1 MKELAKALCSFQK
14 EMRPVAFDRT
24 NPYFKSKY
32 ATLSALVSTAAPIL
46 SKYGLSV
53 SQILVDDGAVQ
64 TILLHE
70 SGEMLQGTLRIEPAK
85 KDPQGVGSAI
95 TYARR
100 YSYASI
106 LGIVSDE
113 DDDGNAATHT
123 NKAEEPAKVQEY
135 VKTGGIFAPINP
147 EGYKEGDTF
156 NLSGFVVSAKELKT
170 SEGKPYSMYDIS
182 DGNMLT
188 MTIRIWA
195 PLNADIRQENKVG
208 LTNVRAKKLKIG
220 ISFDAEKIERI

>member
-14 EMRPVAFDRT
+14 EMKPVVFDMT
-24 NPYFKSKY
+24 NTYFKSKY
-32 ATLSALVSTAAPIL
+32 ATLSAIVSAAVPIL
-46 SKYGLSV
+46 TKYGLSV
-53 SQILVDDGAVQ
+53 TQVLVDDGAVR
-64 TILLHE
+64 TALLHE
-70 SGEMLQGTLRIEPAK
+70 SGEFIEGTLRIEPAK

-123 NKAEEPAKVQEY
+123 NKVAEEPKVQEY

-147 EGYKEGDTF
+147 EGYKPGDVF
-156 NLSGFVVSAKELKT
+156 NLMGFVVNAKEAKT
-170 SEGKPYSMYDIS
+170 SEGKPYSIYEIS
-182 DGNMLT
+182 DGAMLS
-188 MTIRIWA
+188 MTVRLWA
-195 PLNADIRQENKVG
+195 PLSPDIRVENKVG
-208 LTNVRAKKLKIG
+208 LTNVRAKQLKTG